1 VNAVGPNRAGIFAHL
16 MPVFGIL
23 LSALFLGE
31 RPQAYHWAGIA
42 LVFSGIWLSSTARP
56 QRRRESVPAR

>member
-1 VNAVGPNRAGIFAHL
+1 

-31 RPQAYHWAGIA
+31 RPQLHHAMGMALVFGGIA
-42 LVFSGIWLSSTARP
+42 LASSG
-56 QRRRESVPAR
+56 RRI